1 MRRRKIFSH
10 MRAITITAFLGLVA
24 FLALGNLAIFSA
36 MVWAKTTA
44 PEQSVPAP
52 AGVMN
57 FQVVDDTVWRGSHP
71 KEESFRDLAKRGVTT
86 IVDLRA
92 EDWVEEDEKLLQRLG
107 ITRFNIP
114 LRDGQVPTEAQVQS
128 FLRIVE
134 HADGKV
140 YVHCM
145 AGVGRTGAMVAA
157 YLVATGQEDPAGA
170 LRRNLSVGPPSLEQL
185 AFVADLSPTEAGRPN
200 AVVTGLSRV
209 LDAPRR
215 IWSNIN

>member
-1 MRRRKIFSH
+1 
-10 MRAITITAFLGLVA
+10 MRAITITAFVGLVA

-44 PEQSVPAP
+44 PAQSVPAP
-52 AGVMN
+52 DGIMN
-57 FQVVDDTVWRGSHP
+57 FHVVDENLWRGSHP
-71 KEESFRDLAKRGVTT
+71 NELTYKALARRGVTT
-86 IVDLRA
+86 VVDLRA
-92 EDWVEEDEKLLQRLG
+92 EENLVVDEALLDRVG

-114 LRDGQVPTEAQVQS
+114 LRDGQVPSEAQVNQ
-128 FLRIVE
+128 FLSIV
-134 HADGKV
+134 DNSKGKV

-157 YLVATGQEDPAGA
+157 YLVATGQESPAGA

-185 AFVADLSPTEAGRPN
+185 AFVAELTPTDAGSPNPI
-200 AVVTGLSRV
+200 VTGLSRV

>member
-1 MRRRKIFSH
+1 MTRRIFSH
-10 MRAITITAFLGLVA
+10 MRAATITALVGLVA

-44 PEQSVPAP
+44 PAQTVPAP
-52 AGVMN
+52 DDVMN
-57 FQVVDDTVWRGSHP
+57 FQVVDAKVWRGSHP
-71 KEESFRDLAKRGVTT
+71 NEATYRSLAERGVTDV
-86 IVDLRA
+86 VDLRA
-92 EDWVEEDEKLLQRLG
+92 EEWVDIDEELMERIGL
-107 ITRFNIP
+107 TVHSIP
-114 LRDGQVPTEAQVQS
+114 LRDGQIPTEAQVEE
-128 FLRIVE
+128 FLSIV
-134 HADGKV
+134 DDSKGKV

-157 YLVATGQEDPAGA
+157 YLVATGQETPAGA

-185 AFVADLSPTEAGRPN
+185 AFVAELTPSDADRPN
-200 AVVTGLSRV
+200 PVLTGLSRV